1 MVTDN
6 LFCLFYRLAFDH
18 ASPQD
23 AGTDDEGLHGTAVSC
38 RLQMLKLTFYFSDCE

>member
-23 AGTDDEGLHGTAVSC
+23 AGTDDEGLH
-38 RLQMLKLTFYFSDCE
+38 DCQLSSTDVEVDVLLL